1 MSKITAESL
10 LSTLPRALAEDENLL
25 ALASATADS
34 LAAHNVRIED
44 LLIYANID
52 NLPEDLLDMLAYD
65 FKVDWWDYSYSLEE
79 KRKTLKRSWYVHKYM
94 GTTAAVKTAL
104 SSIYPSAILEEWFDY
119 DGEPYHFRLIIPI
132 DEQTVDPVKHD
143 TVMKLVRFYKNLR
156 SVLDSVSYTGASSD
170 VSSFA
175 SALPLFIGATY
186 GAVITEIQ
194 SSYLYDENE
203 NFLLDENGD
212 FLTDQDE

>member
-25 ALASATADS
+25 ALASVAADS
-34 LAAHNVRIED
+34 LAAHNDRIDD

-94 GTTAAVKTAL
+94 GTTAAVKSAL

-119 DGEPYHFRLIIPI
+119 DGEPYHFRIRQLV
-132 DEQTVDPVKHD
+132 DEQTVDPVKHE
-143 TVMKLVRFYKNLR
+143 TVIKLVHFYKNLR
-156 SVLDSVSYTGASSD
+156 SVLDGVIYTGMSGD

-175 SALPLFIGATY
+175 SAMPLFIGVGY
-186 GAVITEIQ
+186 GSLIPGNGEF
-194 SSYLYDENE
+194 LCDENE

-212 FLTDQDE
+212 FLIDQGE